1 MKKAIEDAGG
11 TYIRA
16 DANLKMEQQL
26 TDIDQMIGKGAKVL
40 VILAQ
45 DTKLILPAIAKAKAA
60 GIPVIAYDRL
70 IEDPSALYLTFDNKK
85 VGFLEAQAIMKAAV
99 GQLRRDQGRRG
110 RSEPSKFL
118 RSGMDRRR
126 AP

>member
-40 VILAQ
+40 VDPGPGHQA
-45 DTKLILPAIAKAKAA
+45 DPA
-60 GIPVIAYDRL
+60 GDR
-70 IEDPSALYLTFDNKK
+70 
-85 VGFLEAQAIMKAAV
+85 Q
-99 GQLRRDQGRRG
+99 GQG
-110 RSEPSKFL
+110 SEHPGHRL
-118 RSGMDRRR
+118 
-126 AP
+126 